1 MIEISLVIFF
11 GYMVYNILQQS
22 KWLYW
27 PSTTLWPHT
36 SQHTSSPLVVV
47 MRLAHIFMGSAIKFK
62 DSKADFQE
70 HCNCPPPLVAHT
82 PHTPTPFSSAPESPV
97 FSVLLACWARAAW
110 IIHVAV
116 VAEAAGAN
124 SEAGQHLLSRPSGR
138 HCNLELPQ
146 MHWAKIWFGTIW
158 NFITVSETFKNILLW
173 V

>member
-1 MIEISLVIFF
+1 MIEISLVISF

-70 HCNCPPPLVAHT
+70 HCNCPPLVAHT
-82 PHTPTPFSSAPESPV
+82 PHTPTHFPAPLKALCFQYSWLVEP
-97 FSVLLACWARAAW
+97 
-110 IIHVAV
+110 
-116 VAEAAGAN
+116 E
-124 SEAGQHLLSRPSGR
+124 P
-138 HCNLELPQ
+138 LELF
-146 MHWAKIWFGTIW
+146 MW
-158 NFITVSETFKNILLW
+158 LLW
-173 V
+173 LKQLEQTLRLANTSWLALPVATATWSYHKCTERRFDLELYGISSQFPKHAWV